1 LRSLAVR
8 GNSSRSLPGSTR
20 ASEASETTVLT
31 TLAAA
36 FPRLGSRGDRMA
48 VGPDLGVEPPIRLGD
63 DRLDRNERRLAS
75 LRWLAGA
82 TLAGLCG
89 VTLIGAALYLDLDS
103 QYDFAEAPEFAASTQ
118 PADSQ
123 DAGVNPSKGDR
134 LLRPVDIV
142 SDKQTFKAPTIIKV
156 GDKEVVKA
164 RPFTRLETTLTMTP
178 TGFADVVPPFN
189 PLKIVN
195 GGTEVAEAAPDPGP
209 VQDNAEVSFR
219 VEDLSPSDADQ
230 TTGELTQAEAEAQ
243 VVETLKA
250 PTEKAASQPLPPQI
264 LLMRT
269 TRAGE
274 ALRELSA
281 YATVGNV
288 APSTPFASIEVRMIP
303 ENVSNVIKASLDDAS
318 PNEKLVQMRHGES
331 FEDMLKANGASPEA
345 AQAIL
350 AAFGVKRGES
360 PVGEGQKIIL
370 LPEEPAV
377 RGESAG
383 IGRISVYAD
392 DQLKAT
398 VAMTDDGG
406 YKQVALR
413 TAQAPR
419 KPKPADEDNSSGGG
433 MSLYQSLYETALKQ
447 GLPRSIIE
455 VMTRVFANDVDFQ
468 RATAAG
474 DSLEAFYSDPDDINP
489 RPELLRASITV
500 RDQTFKYY
508 RFQTPDDNMV
518 DFYDETGRSMRK
530 FLVRKPIAD
539 GEITSPFGMRY
550 HPILHYA
557 RMHTG
562 VDWGAPIGT
571 PIYAAGN
578 GTIIKAAY
586 DGGYGRRVEIQH
598 ANGYVTAYN
607 HMSGFGR
614 GVAEGA
620 HILQGQTVGYV
631 GDSGLATGPH
641 LHYEVIINGNFV
653 DPMAIK
659 LPRTREFDGR
669 MLGAFKR
676 ERDRI
681 DQLMS
686 EAPSAVAMSIEKS
699 APTPVS
705 GTPDFQPN
713 STPSSASA
721 PGPHPNAERTA
732 PGAKPV
738 ARNSASDQ
746 D

>member
-1 LRSLAVR
+1 M
-8 GNSSRSLPGSTR
+8 
-20 ASEASETTVLT
+20 T

-36 FPRLGSRGDRMA
+36 FPRLGSRGDRA
-48 VGPDLGVEPPIRLGD
+48 TVGPDLGVEPPIWLGD
-63 DRLDRNERRLAS
+63 DRLDRNERRTAS

-82 TLAGLCG
+82 SLAGLCG

-103 QYDFAEAPEFAASTQ
+103 QYDFAEAPEYAASAR

-123 DAGVNPSKGDR
+123 EGGVNPSKGDR

-178 TGFADVVPPFN
+178 TGFGDAVPVFN

-195 GGTEVAEAAPDPGP
+195 GGTDVAEAPPDPGP
-209 VQDNAEVSFR
+209 VQDNAEVTFR
-219 VEDLSPSDADQ
+219 IEDLSPSDADQ
-230 TTGELTQAEAEAQ
+230 TSGELTQAEAEAQ

-250 PTEKAASQPLPPQI
+250 PADTQKAASQSLPPQI

-269 TRAGE
+269 SRASE

-281 YATVGNV
+281 YATVGSV
-288 APSTPFASIEVRMIP
+288 SPSTPFASIEVRMIP
-303 ENVSNVIKASLDDAS
+303 ENVSNVVKANPDDAS

-331 FEDMLKANGASPEA
+331 FEDVLKANGASPEA

-350 AAFGVKRGES
+350 AAFGVKRGEL
-360 PVGEGQKIIL
+360 PVGEGQKILL

-377 RGESAG
+377 RGEKPG
-383 IGRISVYAD
+383 IARISVYAD

-398 VAMTDDGG
+398 VAITDEGG
-406 YKQVALR
+406 YKPVTLR
-413 TAQAPR
+413 TAQGPR
-419 KPKPADEDNSSGGG
+419 RPKAADDEGASGG
-433 MSLYQSLYETALKQ
+433 MSLYESLYETALKQ
-447 GLPRSIIE
+447 GLPRSIID

-468 RATAAG
+468 RATAPG
-474 DSLEAFYSDPDDINP
+474 DSLEAFFSDPDDINP
-489 RPELLRASITV
+489 RPELLCASMTV

-518 DFYDETGRSMRK
+518 DFYDDNGRSMRK
-530 FLVRKPIAD
+530 FLVRKPIAEGD
-539 GEITSPFGMRY
+539 MTSPFGMRF

-562 VDWGAPIGT
+562 VDWAAPIGT

-578 GTIIKAAY
+578 GVIIKAGW

-607 HMSGFGR
+607 HMSSFGR
-614 GVAEGA
+614 GIAEGG
-620 HILQGQTVGYV
+620 HVVQGQTVGYL

-669 MLGAFKR
+669 MLAAFKR
-676 ERDRI
+676 ERERI
-681 DQLMS
+681 DQLMGES
-686 EAPSAVAMSIEKS
+686 PSAVAMAEKS
-699 APTPVS
+699 AAVAAPV
-705 GTPDFQPN
+705 DFQPN
-713 STPSSASA
+713 STTSPLQSPA
-721 PGPHPNAERTA
+721 PNPNAARTS
-732 PGAKPV
+732 PGVKPV
-738 ARNSASDQ
+738 ARSSASDQ

>member
-1 LRSLAVR
+1 
-8 GNSSRSLPGSTR
+8 
-20 ASEASETTVLT
+20 LT

-36 FPRLGSRGDRMA
+36 FPRLGSRGDRSA
-48 VGPDLGVEPPIRLGD
+48 VGPDLGVEPPIRLGE
-63 DRLDRNERRLAS
+63 DRLDRNERRTAS

-82 TLAGLCG
+82 SLAGLCG
-89 VTLIGAALYLDLDS
+89 VTLIGAALYLDFDS
-103 QYDFAEAPEFAASTQ
+103 QYDFAEAPEFAAPAR

-123 DAGVNPSKGDR
+123 EAGVNPSKGDR

-156 GDKEVVKA
+156 GDREVVKA

-178 TGFADVVPPFN
+178 TGFADAVPPFN
-189 PLKIVN
+189 PLKITN
-195 GGTEVAEAAPDPGP
+195 GGTDVAEPPPDPGP
-209 VQDNAEVSFR
+209 VQDNAEVTFR
-219 VEDLSPSDADQ
+219 VEDLSPSDAEQ
-230 TTGELTQAEAEAQ
+230 TSGELTQAEAEAQ

-250 PTEKAASQPLPPQI
+250 PADAQKAASQSLPPQM

-269 TRAGE
+269 SRASE

-281 YATVGNV
+281 YATVGSV
-288 APSTPFASIEVRMIP
+288 SPSTPFASIEVRMIP
-303 ENVSNVIKASLDDAS
+303 ENVSNVVKASSDEAS
-318 PNEKLVQMRHGES
+318 PNEKLVQMRNGES
-331 FEDMLKANGASPEA
+331 FEDVLKANGASPEA
-345 AQAIL
+345 VQAIL
-350 AAFGVKRGES
+350 AAFGVKHGES

-377 RGESAG
+377 RGEKPG
-383 IGRISVYAD
+383 IARISVYAD

-398 VAMTDDGG
+398 VAITDDGG
-406 YKQVALR
+406 YKSVALQ

-419 KPKPADEDNSSGGG
+419 KPRASDEDNSGGG
-433 MSLYQSLYETALKQ
+433 MSLYESLYETALKQ
-447 GLPRSIIE
+447 GLPRSIID

-468 RATAAG
+468 RATAPG
-474 DSLEAFYSDPDDINP
+474 DSIEAFFSDPDDINQ
-489 RPELLRASITV
+489 RPELLCASMTV

-518 DFYDETGRSMRK
+518 DFYDDNGRSMRK
-530 FLVRKPIAD
+530 FLVRKPIAEGD
-539 GEITSPFGMRY
+539 MTSPFGMRY

-562 VDWGAPIGT
+562 VDWAAPIGT

-578 GTIIKAAY
+578 GVVIKAGW
-586 DGGYGRRVEIQH
+586 DSGYGRRVEVQH

-614 GVAEGA
+614 GIVEGA
-620 HILQGQTVGYV
+620 HVVQGQTVGYL

-659 LPRTREFDGR
+659 LPRTREFDGK
-669 MLGAFKR
+669 MLASFRR

-681 DQLMS
+681 DQLMG
-686 EAPSAVAMSIEKS
+686 EAPSAVAMSAERP
-699 APTPVS
+699 APMPVS
-705 GTPDFQPN
+705 ATAELPN
-713 STPSSASA
+713 STTSPPSEPEPNPSAARTSSGVKPTPRSSASD
-721 PGPHPNAERTA
+721 T
-732 PGAKPV
+732 
-738 ARNSASDQ
+738 D
-746 D
+746 

>member
-1 LRSLAVR
+1 
-8 GNSSRSLPGSTR
+8 
-20 ASEASETTVLT
+20 
-31 TLAAA
+31 
-36 FPRLGSRGDRMA
+36 MA

-63 DRLDRNERRLAS
+63 DRLDRNERRVAS

-103 QYDFAEAPEFAASTQ
+103 QYNFAEAPEFAAAMQ
-118 PADSQ
+118 QADSPEG
-123 DAGVNPSKGDR
+123 GVNPSKGDR

-178 TGFADVVPPFN
+178 TGFADAVPPFN
-189 PLKIVN
+189 PLKITN
-195 GGTEVAEAAPDPGP
+195 GGTDVAEAPPDPGP
-209 VQDNAEVSFR
+209 VQDSAEVTFR
-219 VEDLSPSDADQ
+219 VQDLSPSDAEQ
-230 TTGELTQAEAEAQ
+230 TSGELTQAEAEAQ

-250 PTEKAASQPLPPQI
+250 PTEKAASQSLPPQI

-269 TRAGE
+269 TRASE

-281 YATVGNV
+281 YATVGQV
-288 APSTPFASIEVRMIP
+288 SPSTPFASIEVRMIP
-303 ENVSNVIKASLDDAS
+303 ENVSNVVKANSDDAS
-318 PNEKLVQMRHGES
+318 PNEKLVQMRHGDS
-331 FEDMLKANGASPEA
+331 FEDVLKANGASPEA
-345 AQAIL
+345 AQAIV
-350 AAFGVKRGES
+350 AAFGLKRGEL
-360 PVGEGQKIIL
+360 PVGEGQKIII

-377 RGESAG
+377 RGEKPG
-383 IGRISVYAD
+383 IARISVYSD

-398 VAMTDDGG
+398 VAITDEGG
-406 YKQVALR
+406 YKSVALR
-413 TAQAPR
+413 TVQPPR
-419 KPKPADEDNSSGGG
+419 KSKPAEEDNSYSGG

-447 GLPRSIIE
+447 GLPRSIID

-468 RATAAG
+468 RGTAPG

-530 FLVRKPIAD
+530 FLVRKPIAEGD
-539 GEITSPFGMRY
+539 ITSPFGMRY

-562 VDWGAPIGT
+562 VDWAAPIGT

-578 GTIIKAAY
+578 GVVIKAGW

-614 GVAEGA
+614 GIAEGSRV
-620 HILQGQTVGYV
+620 IQGQTVGYL

-659 LPRTREFDGR
+659 LPRTREFDGK
-669 MLGAFKR
+669 MLSAFKR

-681 DQLMS
+681 DQLMG
-686 EAPSAVAMSIEKS
+686 EAPSAVAMSAEKS
-699 APTPVS
+699 APAPVS
-705 GTPDFQPN
+705 GTPELQPN
-713 STPSSASA
+713 STASSRLA
-721 PGPHPNAERTA
+721 PEPNPNAART
-732 PGAKPV
+732 PSGLKP
-738 ARNSASDQ
+738 ATRTSASDM

>member
-1 LRSLAVR
+1 M
-8 GNSSRSLPGSTR
+8 
-20 ASEASETTVLT
+20 T

-36 FPRLGSRGDRMA
+36 FPRLGSRGDRA
-48 VGPDLGVEPPIRLGD
+48 TVGPNLGVEPPIRLGEE
-63 DRLDRNERRLAS
+63 RFDRNERRTAS
-75 LRWLAGA
+75 FRWLAGA
-82 TLAGLCG
+82 SLAGLCG

-103 QYDFAEAPEFAASTQ
+103 QYNFAEAPEFAA
-118 PADSQ
+118 PPRLADSQ
-123 DAGVNPSKGDR
+123 DGGVNPSKGDR

-178 TGFADVVPPFN
+178 TGFADAVPPFN

-195 GGTEVAEAAPDPGP
+195 GGTDVAEAPPDPGP
-209 VQDNAEVSFR
+209 VQDNAEVTFR
-219 VEDLSPSDADQ
+219 IEDLSPSDEDQ
-230 TTGELTQAEAEAQ
+230 TSGALTQAEAEAQ

-250 PTEKAASQPLPPQI
+250 PAEKAASQSLPPQI

-269 TRAGE
+269 SRAGE

-303 ENVSNVIKASLDDAS
+303 ENVSNVVKANPDDAS

-331 FEDMLKANGASPEA
+331 FEDVLKANGASPEA
-345 AQAIL
+345 ILAIL
-350 AAFGVKRGES
+350 VAFGVKHGES
-360 PVGEGQKIIL
+360 PVGEGQKILL
-370 LPEEPAV
+370 LPDEPAV
-377 RGESAG
+377 RGQKPG
-383 IGRISVYAD
+383 IARISVYAD

-398 VAMTDDGG
+398 VAITDEGG
-406 YKQVALR
+406 YKPVTLR

-419 KPKPADEDNSSGGG
+419 RPKAADDEGAGGG

-447 GLPRSIIE
+447 GLPRSIID
-455 VMTRVFANDVDFQ
+455 VTTRVFANDVDFQ
-468 RATAAG
+468 RATAPG

-489 RPELLRASITV
+489 RPELLCASMTV

-518 DFYDETGRSMRK
+518 DFYDENGRSMRK
-530 FLVRKPIAD
+530 FLVRKPIAE
-539 GEITSPFGMRY
+539 GEITSPFGMRF

-562 VDWGAPIGT
+562 VDWAAPIGT

-578 GTIIKAAY
+578 GVIIKAGW

-607 HMSGFGR
+607 HMSSFGR
-614 GVAEGA
+614 AIAEGA
-620 HILQGQTVGYV
+620 RVVQGQTVGYL

-669 MLGAFKR
+669 MLAAFKR

-681 DQLMS
+681 DQLMAES
-686 EAPSAVAMSIEKS
+686 PSAAAMAAER
-699 APTPVS
+699 PTPSPVAA
-705 GTPDFQPN
+705 TAELQLN
-713 STPSSASA
+713 STASPSPA
-721 PGPHPNAERTA
+721 PAPNPNAARTS
-732 PGAKPV
+732 PGLKPV
-738 ARNSASDQ
+738 PRSSASDQ

>member
-1 LRSLAVR
+1 
-8 GNSSRSLPGSTR
+8 
-20 ASEASETTVLT
+20 
-31 TLAAA
+31 LAAA
-36 FPRLGSRGDRMA
+36 FPRLGSRGDRA
-48 VGPDLGVEPPIRLGD
+48 TVGPDLGVEPPIRLGEE
-63 DRLDRNERRLAS
+63 RLDRNERRTAS
-75 LRWLAGA
+75 LRWLGGA
-82 TLAGLCG
+82 SLAGLCG
-89 VTLIGAALYLDLDS
+89 MTLIGAALYLDLDS
-103 QYDFAEAPEFAASTQ
+103 QYDFAEAPEFAAPAR

-123 DAGVNPSKGDR
+123 EGGVNPSKGDR

-156 GDKEVVKA
+156 GDREVVKA

-178 TGFADVVPPFN
+178 TGFADAVPPFN

-195 GGTEVAEAAPDPGP
+195 GGTDVAEPPPDPGP
-209 VQDNAEVSFR
+209 VQDDAEVTFR
-219 VEDLSPSDADQ
+219 VQDLSPGDAEQ
-230 TTGELTQAEAEAQ
+230 TSGELTQAEAEAQ

-250 PTEKAASQPLPPQI
+250 PADAQKAAAQSLPPQI

-269 TRAGE
+269 SRAGGDSVGG
-274 ALRELSA
+274 LSA
-281 YATVGNV
+281 YATAGSVS
-288 APSTPFASIEVRMIP
+288 PSTPFASIEVRMIP
-303 ENVSNVIKASLDDAS
+303 ENVTNVVKANPDDAS

-331 FEDMLKANGASPEA
+331 FEDVLKANGASPEA

-350 AAFGVKRGES
+350 AAFGVKHGES
-360 PVGEGQKIIL
+360 PVGEGQKILL

-377 RGESAG
+377 RGEKPG
-383 IGRISVYAD
+383 IARISVYAD
-392 DQLKAT
+392 DQLKST
-398 VAMTDDGG
+398 VAITDSGG
-406 YKQVALR
+406 YKPVTLR
-413 TAQAPR
+413 SAQTSR
-419 KPKPADEDNSSGGG
+419 RPKAADDDAAGGG

-447 GLPRSIIE
+447 GLPRSIID

-468 RATAAG
+468 RATAPG
-474 DSLEAFYSDPDDINP
+474 DSLEAFFSDPDDINP
-489 RPELLRASITV
+489 RPELLTASMTV

-508 RFQTPDDNMV
+508 RFQTPDDNTV
-518 DFYDETGRSMRK
+518 DFYDENGRSMRK
-530 FLVRKPIAD
+530 FLVRKPIAEGD
-539 GEITSPFGMRY
+539 MTSPFGMRF

-562 VDWGAPIGT
+562 VDWAAPIGT

-578 GTIIKAAY
+578 GTIIKAGW

-607 HMSGFGR
+607 HMSSFGR
-614 GVAEGA
+614 GIAEGA
-620 HILQGQTVGYV
+620 HVVQGQTVGYL

-681 DQLMS
+681 EQLMG
-686 EAPSAVAMSIEKS
+686 EAPSAVAMSGER
-699 APTPVS
+699 P
-705 GTPDFQPN
+705 
-713 STPSSASA
+713 ASA
-721 PGPHPNAERTA
+721 PVAGTAELQSNSTASPAAAPGTNPNAARTSS
-732 PGAKPV
+732 GAKPV
-738 ARNSASDQ
+738 ARSSASDT

>member
-1 LRSLAVR
+1 M
-8 GNSSRSLPGSTR
+8 
-20 ASEASETTVLT
+20 T

-103 QYDFAEAPEFAASTQ
+103 QYDFAEAPEFAAPTQ

-123 DAGVNPSKGDR
+123 EGGVNPSKGDR

-178 TGFADVVPPFN
+178 TGFADAVPPFN

-195 GGTEVAEAAPDPGP
+195 GGTDVAEAPPDPGP
-209 VQDNAEVSFR
+209 VQDSAEVSFR
-219 VEDLSPSDADQ
+219 IEDLSPSDADQ

-250 PTEKAASQPLPPQI
+250 PAEKAASQSLPPQI

-269 TRAGE
+269 SRASE

-303 ENVSNVIKASLDDAS
+303 ENVSNVVKASPDDAS
-318 PNEKLVQMRHGES
+318 PNEKLVQIRHGEN
-331 FEDMLKANGASPEA
+331 FEDVLKTNGASPEA

-350 AAFGVKRGES
+350 AAFGVKHGES
-360 PVGEGQKIIL
+360 PVGEGQKIII
-370 LPEEPAV
+370 LPDEPAV
-377 RGESAG
+377 RGEKPG

-398 VAMTDDGG
+398 VAITDDGG
-406 YKQVALR
+406 YKPVALR

-419 KPKPADEDNSSGGG
+419 KPKAADEDNSSGGG

-447 GLPRSIIE
+447 GLPRSIID

-468 RATAAG
+468 RGTAPG

-489 RPELLRASITV
+489 RPELLCASMTV

-508 RFQTPDDNMV
+508 RFQTTDDNMV
-518 DFYDETGRSMRK
+518 DFYDDNGRSMRK
-530 FLVRKPIAD
+530 FLVRKPIAEGD
-539 GEITSPFGMRY
+539 MTSPFGMRF

-562 VDWGAPIGT
+562 VDWAAPIGT

-578 GTIIKAAY
+578 GVIIKAGW

-614 GVAEGA
+614 GIAEGA
-620 HILQGQTVGYV
+620 RVVQGQTVGYL
-631 GDSGLATGPH
+631 GDTGLATGPH

-681 DQLMS
+681 DQLMG
-686 EAPSAVAMSIEKS
+686 EAPSAVAMSTEKA
-699 APTPVS
+699 APAPVA
-705 GTPDFQPN
+705 GTADFQPN
-713 STPSSASA
+713 STGSSASA
-721 PGPHPNAERTA
+721 PEPNPNAARTS
-732 PGAKPV
+732 PGVKPV
-738 ARNSASDQ
+738 ARSSASDQ